1 MTGCPAERNIKII
14 NHINESTIMK
24 KENYIAPEFLVDE
37 LRTEAGFAQSG
48 GAENEAYDYEKFTW

>member
-1 MTGCPAERNIKII
+1 
-14 NHINESTIMK
+14 MK

-48 GAENEAYDYEKFTW
+48 GAENETYEYEKFTW